1 MLFILCNFNVCFFYV
16 TQLPFHN
23 SFTVSSPIYRF
34 ITHFPILINGR
45 NEYIVVVLTTITTIT
60 LYVDWE
66 YYMSVGWLSCYR
78 VQSTEYRV
86 QSTEYRVQSTEYR
99 LRSSFLSNSM
109 NKKRCIMIVSQYK
122 R

>member
-78 VQSTEYRV
+78 VQSTEYR
-86 QSTEYRVQSTEYR
+86 
-99 LRSSFLSNSM
+99 LRIAFLSNSM